1 MTAIREKF
9 TKVRKSISSR
19 LEGAGYDGD
28 SDCSCAEA
36 WDDMVVRVGKLE
48 AALGSLRPAMRS
60 LEAKMG
66 QMEAKI
72 DVLEKCVGE
81 MKGLKVEEKEKA
93 AK

>member
-19 LEGAGYDGD
+19 LEGAGHDGD

-36 WDDMVVRVGKLE
+36 WDNMVVRVGKLE

-60 LEAKMG
+60 LETKMAL
-66 QMEAKI
+66 MEAKA
-72 DVLEKCVGE
+72 DALEKCVGG
-81 MKGLKVEEKEKA
+81 MKGLKEEEKA